1 MEEFINWFNDSQW
14 LNLIFLSIAIL
25 SIFISIYLFGKSGK
39 LKRNLFLINEV
50 SMLFQIQ

>member
-25 SIFISIYLFGKSGK
+25 SIFVSIYLFRKYRK
-39 LKRNLFLINEV
+39 LKKPVFDKRSLNVI
-50 SMLFQIQ
+50 